1 MQLAWVTPAVLLLL
15 LGAVARGAGYD
26 VSLELSNGKDSA
38 AAKSKPGTDGPPR
51 ADPLAHRAVLQAAA
65 DGSFTLKWKVVRTAE
80 DETKDV
86 LVHFYVVK
94 AAHQGQA
101 PPPLEPTQVVLEGA
115 VRMDF
120 PKGEAASGTQPFRLD
135 EPGIYLV
142 CVEAGGDPDTPGSAE
157 TAELELVAK

>member
-1 MQLAWVTPAVLLLL
+1 MTLAALLLL
-15 LGAVARGAGYD
+15 LGGVARGAGYD

-38 AAKSKPGTDGPPR
+38 TATSKPAGDGPVPHV
-51 ADPLAHRAVLQAAA
+51 DPLAHRAVLQAAA
-65 DGSFTLKWKVVRTAE
+65 DGSFTLKWKVTRTAQDQAK
-80 DETKDV
+80 DE

-94 AAHQGQA
+94 VEHQGQA

-120 PKGEAASGTQPFRLD
+120 PNGDTATGTQPFRLE

-142 CVEAGGDPDTPGSAE
+142 CVEAGGDPDKPGTADA
-157 TAELELVAK
+157 AELELVAK